1 MASAGYTRPHVSYG
15 LTPGLD
21 CYSDDISVSE
31 QGTSFTLH
39 CKGHE
44 PLRLTTRLLGRH
56 NVLNITGAAALALHL
71 GVSPA
76 GITAALRRLKPVPHR
91 LELKNNGGVIVIDDA
106 YNSNP
111 EGAAEAL
118 RVLGSLQ
125 GRRRILITPGMV
137 ELGENEYAANR
148 ELGRVAAPHC
158 DDVIAVGRVRDA
170 LFEGLDSE
178 GFPEQRRHAV
188 KNLREALALL
198 PQLLTGPSAVLLE
211 NDLTDD
217 MES

>member
-1 MASAGYTRPHVSYG
+1 
-15 LTPGLD
+15 
-21 CYSDDISVSE
+21 
-31 QGTSFTLH
+31 
-39 CKGHE
+39 
-44 PLRLTTRLLGRH
+44 
-56 NVLNITGAAALALHL
+56 
-71 GVSPA
+71 
-76 GITAALRRLKPVPHR
+76 
-91 LELKNNGGVIVIDDA
+91 
-106 YNSNP
+106 
-111 EGAAEAL
+111 
-118 RVLGSLQ
+118 
-125 GRRRILITPGMV
+125 MV